1 MTTVT
6 RLLTGLEKAASG
18 QIFYHGKDVTRE
30 EPSERSRFIGYVF
43 QQPDRQMFMP
53 PVRVE
58 IAFGPYQQ
66 GKRGAELEEAV
77 ARAMQDTDTEALAEE
92 YPRILSR
99 GDQQRVA
106 IASALAMDTEYLVL
120 DEPTSGQDGRE
131 KQRLMKLM
139 ESLQEKGITIILVTH
154 DMDIVAKDC
163 TRVIVIA
170 EHEIAFDGHPSEL
183 FSAENRPE
191 DWGLAYPPAVRL
203 GRKLPGS
210 PYCKDMNAFCRAFY
224 ELKGGKKNRMKNR
237 GAKTKIRR
245 AGGAA
250 VWAIVL
256 SEPTSLAALCALELL
271 ILLVSGELIKNL
283 KALLALVIF
292 AVMLG
297 VTEYIGGGSVKECN
311 IAALRMLGMT
321 IIFIYLLGTVKLQ
334 DLTASMVR
342 QLKVPYEYAFMFTA
356 GLRFIPDFI
365 EENKAVSEA
374 QACRGLAVKGNFF
387 KQVKRYM
394 SIVRPL
400 MLRSL
405 GRSETMALSLEL
417 RGFGGS
423 KRTFMESVA
432 PKGKDFAVMALTV
445 LLTAFVIY
453 GRVKLG
459 L

>member
-1 MTTVT
+1 MLELKNVSFRYAKNLPLVLDGVSLSFDKGEFVAITGRNGSGKTTIT
-6 RLLTGLEKAASG
+6 RLLTGLEKPASG
-18 QIFYHGKDVTRE
+18 DIVYNGTSVTKE
-30 EPSERSRFIGYVF
+30 DASKRSRFIGYVF

-53 PVRVE
+53 TVREE
-58 IAFGPYQQ
+58 IAFGPFHQ
-66 GKRGAELEEAV
+66 GKRGQELEDAID
-77 ARAMQDTDTEALAEE
+77 RAMADTDTESLSAE
-92 YPRILSR
+92 YPRTLSR

-131 KQRLMKLM
+131 KKRLMALM
-139 ESLQEKGITIILVTH
+139 ERLQQKGITIILVTH
-154 DMDIVAKDC
+154 DMDIVARDC
-163 TRVIVIA
+163 TRVVVIA
-170 EHEIAFDGHPSEL
+170 GHKVVFDDKPEIFLMRNLVPL
-183 FSAENRPE
+183 
-191 DWGLAYPPAVRL
+191 
-203 GRKLPGS
+203 
-210 PYCKDMNAFCRAFY
+210 
-224 ELKGGKKNRMKNR
+224 
-237 GAKTKIRR
+237 TKILLTL
-245 AGGAA
+245 GTA

-256 SEPTSLAALCALELL
+256 HQPESLLYLCVLELL
-271 ILLVSGELIKNL
+271 ILLVSGELFKNI
-283 KALLALVIF
+283 KALIMLIIF
-292 AVMLG
+292 AALLG
-297 VTEYIGGGSVKECN
+297 VIEKVGGGSTEESVV
-311 IAALRMLGMT
+311 AALRMLGMT

-365 EENKAVSEA
+365 EENRAVSEA

-423 KRTFMESVA
+423 RRTFMESVA
-432 PKGKDFAVMALTV
+432 PKGKDYVFMV
-445 LLTAFVIY
+445 LILLVTAAVIY

-459 L
+459 M

>member
-1 MTTVT
+1 MRNLVPLTKI
-6 RLLTGLEKAASG
+6 LLT
-18 QIFYHGKDVTRE
+18 
-30 EPSERSRFIGYVF
+30 
-43 QQPDRQMFMP
+43 
-53 PVRVE
+53 
-58 IAFGPYQQ
+58 FG
-66 GKRGAELEEAV
+66 
-77 ARAMQDTDTEALAEE
+77 T
-92 YPRILSR
+92 
-99 GDQQRVA
+99 A
-106 IASALAMDTEYLVL
+106 I
-120 DEPTSGQDGRE
+120 
-131 KQRLMKLM
+131 
-139 ESLQEKGITIILVTH
+139 
-154 DMDIVAKDC
+154 
-163 TRVIVIA
+163 
-170 EHEIAFDGHPSEL
+170 
-183 FSAENRPE
+183 
-191 DWGLAYPPAVRL
+191 
-203 GRKLPGS
+203 
-210 PYCKDMNAFCRAFY
+210 
-224 ELKGGKKNRMKNR
+224 
-237 GAKTKIRR
+237 
-245 AGGAA
+245 
-250 VWAIVL
+250 WAIVL
-256 SEPTSLAALCALELL
+256 SEPTSLAALCLLELL
-271 ILLVSGELIKNL
+271 ILLASGELIKNL

-297 VTEYIGGGSVKECN
+297 VIEYIGGSVKECN
-311 IAALRMLGMT
+311 VAALRMLGMT

>member
-1 MTTVT
+1 MRNLVPLTKI
-6 RLLTGLEKAASG
+6 LLT
-18 QIFYHGKDVTRE
+18 
-30 EPSERSRFIGYVF
+30 
-43 QQPDRQMFMP
+43 
-53 PVRVE
+53 
-58 IAFGPYQQ
+58 FG
-66 GKRGAELEEAV
+66 
-77 ARAMQDTDTEALAEE
+77 T
-92 YPRILSR
+92 
-99 GDQQRVA
+99 
-106 IASALAMDTEYLVL
+106 
-120 DEPTSGQDGRE
+120 
-131 KQRLMKLM
+131 
-139 ESLQEKGITIILVTH
+139 
-154 DMDIVAKDC
+154 
-163 TRVIVIA
+163 
-170 EHEIAFDGHPSEL
+170 
-183 FSAENRPE
+183 
-191 DWGLAYPPAVRL
+191 
-203 GRKLPGS
+203 
-210 PYCKDMNAFCRAFY
+210 
-224 ELKGGKKNRMKNR
+224 
-237 GAKTKIRR
+237 
-245 AGGAA
+245 A

-256 SEPTSLAALCALELL
+256 SEPTSLAALCILELL

-292 AVMLG
+292 AAMLG
-297 VTEYIGGGSVKECN
+297 VIEYIGGGSVKECN
-311 IAALRMLGMT
+311 VAALRMLGMT

-356 GLRFIPDFI
+356 ALRFVPDFI
-365 EENKAVSEA
+365 AESKAVQEA

>member
-1 MTTVT
+1 MRNLVPLTKI
-6 RLLTGLEKAASG
+6 LLT
-18 QIFYHGKDVTRE
+18 
-30 EPSERSRFIGYVF
+30 
-43 QQPDRQMFMP
+43 
-53 PVRVE
+53 
-58 IAFGPYQQ
+58 FG
-66 GKRGAELEEAV
+66 
-77 ARAMQDTDTEALAEE
+77 T
-92 YPRILSR
+92 
-99 GDQQRVA
+99 
-106 IASALAMDTEYLVL
+106 
-120 DEPTSGQDGRE
+120 
-131 KQRLMKLM
+131 
-139 ESLQEKGITIILVTH
+139 
-154 DMDIVAKDC
+154 
-163 TRVIVIA
+163 
-170 EHEIAFDGHPSEL
+170 
-183 FSAENRPE
+183 
-191 DWGLAYPPAVRL
+191 
-203 GRKLPGS
+203 
-210 PYCKDMNAFCRAFY
+210 
-224 ELKGGKKNRMKNR
+224 
-237 GAKTKIRR
+237 
-245 AGGAA
+245 A

-256 SEPTSLAALCALELL
+256 SEPTSLAALCLLELL

-297 VTEYIGGGSVKECN
+297 VIEYIGGGVKECN
-311 IAALRMLGMT
+311 VAALRMLGMT